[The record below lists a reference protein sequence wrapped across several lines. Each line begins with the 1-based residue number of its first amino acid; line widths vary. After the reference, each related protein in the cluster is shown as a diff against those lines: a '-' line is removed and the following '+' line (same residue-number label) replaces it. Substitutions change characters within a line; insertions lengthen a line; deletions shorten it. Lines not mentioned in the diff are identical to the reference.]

1 MYLSDGIIGKTYKIL
16 RFQNLPLTIE
26 RRLES
31 LGMTPGTALD
41 VLNNKSH
48 GTAIIRVRE
57 SRYAVGSAITS
68 CVVVKEVPGPTIAQV
83 VSNNASS
90 AKSQDRGEAHG
101 E

>member
-1 MYLSDGIIGKTYKIL
+1 MYLSDSIIGKTYKIL
-16 RFQNLPLTIE
+16 RFENLPLHIE

-48 GTAIIRVRE
+48 GTVIIRVRE
-57 SRYAVGSAITS
+57 SRYAVGSSITS
-68 CVVVKEVPGPTIAQV
+68 HVFVKEIPGPTIAHSL
-83 VSNNASS
+83 SNIAPDDT
-90 AKSQDRGEAHG
+90 SQELGEKHG